1 MKILNCDTTTANDK
15 VRTYK
20 LTRSPEVVKLS
31 TLAGQRI
38 DVTGYCIYEDEKP
51 DRKTGEITTSTITA
65 FMTREGELFASN
77 SETVREEWENIL
89 EIFGEDLDKENGYIP
104 VRIIEGMS
112 KNQRKFLTLTYG
124 A

>member
-1 MKILNCDTTTANDK
+1 MNILSSDTATSNDKIL
-15 VRTYK
+15 TYK

-38 DVTGYCIYEDEKP
+38 DVTHFCIYEDEKP
-51 DRKTGEITTSTITA
+51 NRKTGEINTATITA

-77 SETVREEWENIL
+77 SATVREEWEHIL
-89 EIFGEDLDKENGYIP
+89 EIFGADLDKEGGYIP
-104 VRIIEGMS
+104 IKILEGMS
-112 KNQRKFLTLTYG
+112 KNDRKYLTLTYG

>member
-20 LTRSPEVVKLS
+20 LTRSPEIVKLS

-51 DRKTGEITTSTITA
+51 DRKTGEITTATITA
-65 FMTREGELFASN
+65 FITREGELFASN

-89 EIFGEDLDKENGYIP
+89 EIFGEDLEKEGGYIP

>member
-1 MKILNCDTTTANDK
+1 MKILNCDATTANDK

>member
-1 MKILNCDTTTANDK
+1 MKILNSDTNTANDK
-15 VRTYK
+15 VRMYK

-38 DVTGYCIYEDEKP
+38 DVTGFAIYEDEKP
-51 DRKTGEITTSTITA
+51 DRKTGEIVTSIITA

-77 SETVREEWENIL
+77 SATVREEWENIL
-89 EIFGEDLDKENGYIP
+89 EIFGADLEKEGGYIP
-104 VRIIEGMS
+104 IRIIEGMS

>member
-1 MKILNCDTTTANDK
+1 MKILNSDTNTANDK
-15 VRTYK
+15 VRMYK

-38 DVTGYCIYEDEKP
+38 DVTGYAIYEDEKP
-51 DRKTGEITTSTITA
+51 DRKTGEIETSIITA

-77 SETVREEWENIL
+77 SATVREEWKNIL
-89 EIFGEDLDKENGYIP
+89 EIFGSDLEKEGGYIP

>member
-1 MKILNCDTTTANDK
+1 MKILATDTNTANDK
-15 VRTYK
+15 VLTYK

-38 DVTGYCIYEDEKP
+38 DVTHYCIYEDEKP
-51 DRKTGEITTSTITA
+51 DRKTGEINTAIITA

-77 SETVREEWENIL
+77 SATVREEWENIL
-89 EIFGEDLDKENGYIP
+89 EIFGEDLDKEGGYIP